1 MTAISTPSGM
11 SIIDRTR
18 IAFALLAV
26 AAAGTTVTMLTIAG
40 AGSTLGAERATQ
52 LVVSAL
58 PGTDLSQ
65 LEALPGLSATSGPFP
80 SVTTG
85 VRYGRRAADLR
96 LEGRAVLG
104 SVAGGPTL
112 SSGARA
118 RSGTLVLDEAVAHA
132 IRAHVGARVTVA
144 TASGPATLRLSGI
157 AAAPQGASNFAAR
170 AGTGYV
176 TPSTLRRVAPNRRTY
191 ASTLYLRLADTRD
204 SAKYVRWIRAQYPAH
219 QATVV
224 LSHAFK

>member
-1 MTAISTPSGM
+1 MTAISTPSGT

-18 IAFALLAV
+18 IAFALLV
-26 AAAGTTVTMLTIAG
+26 IAAAATMVTMLTIAA
-40 AGSTLGAERATQ
+40 AGSAPGAEGDTQ

-85 VRYGRRAADLR
+85 VRYGRRAADVR
-96 LEGRAVLG
+96 LEGRAGVH
-104 SVAGGPTL
+104 SAVGGPSL
-112 SSGARA
+112 SSAWAR
-118 RSGTLVLDEAVAHA
+118 RRTLVLDQTVANA
-132 IRAHVGARVTVA
+132 IRAHVGARITVA
-144 TASGPATLRLSGI
+144 TASGPATLRLGGI
-157 AAAPQGASNFAAR
+157 AAAPHGASNLAAR
-170 AGTGYV
+170 AGMGYV
-176 TPSTLRRVAPNRRTY
+176 TLSTLERVAPNRRTH
-191 ASTLYLRLADTRD
+191 ASTLYLRLADARD
-204 SAKYVRWIRAQYPAH
+204 SAKYARWIRARYPAH